1 LSWAFGIN
9 LLLSIV
15 QLVGGIVS
23 GSLALIADAVHNLS
37 DAASLLLALVAQ
49 KIARRSPDAKRTYGY
64 KKVETLAAYTNY
76 VVLLLVSVWLMIE
89 AVGRFVSPDP
99 IDGWVLVWVSTIAVA
114 VNLATVVLT
123 YRGAQHS
130 HNVRAAYLH
139 NLGDALS
146 SIGVIVAGI
155 LIVTFGWVWAD
166 ALLTLVIS
174 AYIFWQVI
182 KSLPIVA
189 NILIDG
195 TPSTVDP
202 QKVMAAIS
210 SVEGV
215 ANVHHFHLRALD
227 EHRTAVE
234 AHVVLDT
241 NAQGDAVRSAIKN
254 ALSQSFEI
262 DHVFLE
268 IETSDC
274 GQRGCSPV
282 PH

>member
-1 LSWAFGIN
+1 MSWAFGIN

-15 QLVGGIVS
+15 QVIGGILS

-49 KIARRSPDAKRTYGY
+49 KIAKRSPDSKRTYGY

-76 VVLLLVSVWLMIE
+76 IVLMLIAVWLMGE
-89 AVGRFVSPDP
+89 AISRFINPEPVS
-99 IDGWVLVWVSTIAVA
+99 GWVLVWVSTIAVA

-139 NLGDALS
+139 NLGDAMS

-155 LIVTFGWVWAD
+155 LIVTFGWTWAD

-174 AYIFWQVI
+174 GYIFWQVI
-182 KSLPIVA
+182 KSLPVVA

-195 TPSTVDP
+195 TPPEIDP
-202 QKVMAAIS
+202 QQVMDAIVA
-210 SVEGV
+210 VEGV
-215 ANVHHFHLRALD
+215 SSVHHFHLRALD

-234 AHVVLDT
+234 AHVVMGERPQFDLIRSEIK
-241 NAQGDAVRSAIKN
+241 AV
-254 ALSQSFEI
+254 LQQSFGI
-262 DHVFLE
+262 THVFLE

-274 GQRGCSPV
+274 GLRDCSQDS
-282 PH
+282 H